1 MCNKCNE
8 HKIPCG
14 CNEPKICGC
23 ATKTD
28 FKCLIYDGITLD
40 PLNIIKGMNGEQI
53 LQIVNDYIK
62 DYLTCL
68 DESPTVIKSVGDKL
82 EIYKGLSDEYV
93 HEIKSIFGVDGIN
106 IVDKI
111 DYLEISIDKN
121 WLKDN
126 IILIFNTP
134 SFQTF
139 FINYLQNIFDSSLW
153 KTFMSQYLQNL
164 FNSSLFQNYFSTYI
178 TNLIRN
184 GSIDICEL
192 VKNCDSSHSYHIN
205 GNVEYNIP
213 NGAVN
218 FHLVAQDFIDKYY
231 DELGHTLVSIK
242 ITSGNLQGFIKGNGQ
257 PLQLNDVIPISEVNN
272 ITFTANNQSSPYTVS
287 IGFVG
292 INSNNE
298 IVN

>member
-1 MCNKCNE
+1 MCNKCNNTK
-8 HKIPCG
+8 HCG
-14 CNEPKICGC
+14 CEETNICGC
-23 ATKTD
+23 TTKLD
-28 FKCLIYDGITLD
+28 LKCLYYDGITLD

-53 LQIVNDYIK
+53 LQIINDYIK

-68 DESPTVIKSVGDKL
+68 DENPTVIKSVGDKI
-82 EIYKGLSDEYV
+82 EVYKGLSDEYV
-93 HEIKSIFGVDGIN
+93 HEIKSLFNGNGIKVEN
-106 IVDKI
+106 KG
-111 DYLEISIDKN
+111 DYIEISIDKE
-121 WLKDN
+121 WFVEN
-126 IILIFNTP
+126 IIEVFKTTV
-134 SFQTF
+134 FQTF
-139 FINYLQNIFDSSLW
+139 FINYLQDIFDSSLW
-153 KTFMSQYLQNL
+153 RTFMSQYLQNL

-192 VKNCDSSHSYHIN
+192 VENCDSSHSYHIN

-272 ITFTANNQSSPYTVS
+272 ITFTANNQNSPYTIS

>member
-8 HKIPCG
+8 PKTPCG

-23 ATKTD
+23 VTKTD

-53 LQIVNDYIK
+53 LQIINEYIK

-68 DESPTVIKSVGDKL
+68 DDSPTVIKSVGDKL

-93 HEIKSIFGVDGIN
+93 HEIKSIIGEDGIS

-111 DYLEISIDKN
+111 DYLEVSVDKN
-121 WLKDN
+121 WLTNN

-139 FINYLQNIFDSSLW
+139 FINYLQNIFDSNIWTSFL
-153 KTFMSQYLQNL
+153 SQYLQNL
-164 FNSSLFQNYFSTYI
+164 FNSALFNSYFSNYI
-178 TNLIRN
+178 TDLIEN
-184 GSIDICEL
+184 GSIDICRL
-192 VKNCDSSHSYHIN
+192 IKKCDSSHDYYIN
-205 GNVEYNIP
+205 GNVEYNVP
-213 NGAVN
+213 NGVVN
-218 FHLVAQDFIDKYY
+218 FNLIAQDFIDKYY
-231 DELGHTLVSIK
+231 DELGHSLVSVK
-242 ITSGNLQGFIKGNGQ
+242 ITSGNLQGFMKGNGQ
-257 PLQLNDVIPISEVNN
+257 PLQLNDIIPISEVNN
-272 ITFTANNQSSPYTVS
+272 VTFTANNQSSPYTVS

-298 IVN
+298 IVS